1 MKTLLEEF
9 KTFIMRGNVIELAV
23 AVVIGTAFT
32 DLVKSATAFL
42 IQPIL
47 GMLLAGQGISVLD
60 FKFLKLGSF
69 LMAVINFAITAA
81 VVFFVFVKP
90 LNILIARFAKKPEAD
105 TPPASLNDVV
115 AELKELKD
123 EKVEIAGANNR
134 GWICRRTQRGIG
146 LDDGQFRP

>member
-32 DLVKSATAFL
+32 ALVKSATDFL

-47 GMLLAGQGISVLD
+47 GMALAGQGIGVLD
-60 FKFLKLGSF
+60 FTYMKLGSF
-69 LMAVINFAITAA
+69 IMAVINFMITAA

-90 LNILIARFAKKPEAD
+90 LNMLVARFAKRPETD

-115 AELKELKD
+115 AELKELK
-123 EKVEIAGANNR
+123 EEMRKARGASGPNV
-134 GWICRRTQRGIG
+134 
-146 LDDGQFRP
+146 

>member
-32 DLVKSATAFL
+32 ALVKSATEFL
-42 IQPIL
+42 IQPVL
-47 GMLLAGQGISVLD
+47 GMLLAGQGIGVLD
-60 FKFLKLGSF
+60 FKYLKFGSF
-69 LMAVINFAITAA
+69 LMAVINFVITAA

-90 LNILIARFAKKPEAD
+90 LNLLIARFAKKPEVD

-115 AELKELKD
+115 AELKELK
-123 EKVEIAGANNR
+123 EEMRKARGASGPIA
-134 GWICRRTQRGIG
+134 
-146 LDDGQFRP
+146 